1 MKKIETSVDYKLFF
15 VVLIL
20 IIFGMIMISS
30 VSIYPSH
37 KVTTNMVNAGIIDEA
52 YNYFYVRKNIFH
64 VLLSLFLLAITVKT
78 PYQIFE
84 KYAKQFFAFI
94 LILLVTV
101 LLIWPSWNGARWW
114 IDLPFLPFAIQ
125 PTEFLKFATIIF
137 FAYLFKLQHKKITT
151 FQNGFLP
158 FAIALWVILLLV
170 GLQPDFGTIMVV
182 IPMSVMMFF
191 IAWANVR
198 YLLILALFWVILSAW
213 VYMWWKHDKEKI
225 GDENKLSYITDRIDN
240 FLTDSKSAISKKT
253 IHYQSEQALIAI
265 GSGGVSGLGFW
276 KSIQKF
282 WYLPEVQWDFIF
294 SVIAEELW
302 LVWVLVLLSMFSYIA
317 YRSFYIS
324 YFSPDLFAR
333 YYAFWFACWVLL
345 QAFINIWVNLN
356 IVPLTG
362 ITLPFVSYG
371 WSSLLS
377 LCLWLWLL
385 LNVSRFIDI
394 SKTRTWRKKMF
405 FSSKMF
411 MK

>member
-1 MKKIETSVDYKLFF
+1 MKTESNVDYKLFF

-20 IIFGMIMISS
+20 IIFWMIMISS
-30 VSIYPSH
+30 VSIYPSF
-37 KVTTNMVNAGIIDEA
+37 KVTTWMQNAGIIEEA

-64 VLLSLFLLAITVKT
+64 VLLSLFLLAVVVKL

-84 KYAKQFFAFI
+84 KYAKQFFACI
-94 LILLVTV
+94 LVLLVAV

-125 PTEFLKFATIIF
+125 PTEFLKFTTIIF
-137 FAYLFKLQHKKITT
+137 LAYLFKLQHKKIKS
-151 FQNGFLP
+151 FKHSFVP
-158 FAIALWVILLLV
+158 FSAILWVILLLV
-170 GLQPDFGTIMVV
+170 GMQPDFWTIMVV

-198 YLLILALFWVILSAW
+198 YLLILAILWVFLSLW
-213 VYMWWKHDKEKI
+213 VYLWWKHDKAVSW
-225 GDENKLSYITDRIDN
+225 DENKLSYITDRIDN

-265 GSGGVSGLGFW
+265 WSWGFTGLWFW
-276 KSIQKF
+276 KSIQKYG
-282 WYLPEVQWDFIF
+282 YLPEVQWDFIF

-302 LVWVLVLLSMFSYIA
+302 FVWVLVLLSMFSYIS
-317 YRSFYIS
+317 YRAFYIS
-324 YFSPDLFAR
+324 YYSVDLFAR
-333 YYAFWFACWVLL
+333 YYAFWFACWILL

-356 IVPLTG
+356 IVPLTW

-377 LCLWLWLL
+377 LCIGLWLL
-385 LNVSRFIDI
+385 LNISRYIDT
-394 SKTRTWRKKMF
+394 SKTRMWRKKMY
-405 FSSKMF
+405 FSSKIF

>member
-1 MKKIETSVDYKLFF
+1 MKNTYSSVDYRLFF

-20 IIFGMIMISS
+20 IIFWMIMISS

-37 KVTTNMVNAGIIDEA
+37 RVTTNMVNAGFIEEA

-64 VLLSLFLLAITVKT
+64 VLLSLFLLAVTVKA
-78 PYQIFE
+78 PYQLFE
-84 KYAKQFFAFI
+84 RFAKQIFAFI
-94 LILLVTV
+94 LVLLVAV

-125 PTEFLKFATIIF
+125 PTEFLKFASIIF
-137 FAYLFKLQHKKITT
+137 FAYLFKLQHKKIAT

-158 FAIALWVILLLV
+158 FAAILCIILLLV
-170 GLQPDFGTIMVV
+170 WLQPDFGTIMVV
-182 IPMSVMMFF
+182 VPMAVMMFF
-191 IAWANVR
+191 ISGANVK
-198 YLLILALFWVILSAW
+198 YLLILGILWAILSVW
-213 VYMWWKHDKEKI
+213 VYLWWKHDKEKLW
-225 GDENKLSYITDRIDN
+225 DENKLSYITDRIDN

-265 GSGGVSGLGFW
+265 GSGGFTGLWFW

-282 WYLPEVQWDFIF
+282 WYLPEVQGDFIF

-302 LVWVLVLLSMFSYIA
+302 FVWVLVLLSMFSYIA
-317 YRSFYIS
+317 YRAFYIS
-324 YFSPDLFAR
+324 YYSTDLFAR
-333 YYAFWFACWVLL
+333 YYAFGFACWILL
-345 QAFINIWVNLN
+345 QACINIWVNLN

-385 LNVSRFIDI
+385 LNISRFIDT
-394 SKTRTWRKKMF
+394 SKTRTWRRKMY